1 MGIIVMKFGGE
12 QVETTMGIKEIV
24 SKVKRRMNEGKQVIV
39 VVSSMGFVRQQ
50 LRQYMIEITDEPN
63 KRERDALLATG
74 AQMTSSLLA
83 MALIEAQIPAIS
95 LNAWQAGVKTDAI
108 HGHAR
113 IEQVQHERVQ
123 QCLEEGKVVVYAG
136 HQGVTPIGDVTTFG
150 KGGAELAAVALATKF
165 QVEQVEIYTNVEGVY
180 TADPNIV
187 PKARKLEAVSYD
199 EMLEFANLGAYIIH
213 PRAVELAKK
222 FSIPLV
228 VRSNDQTLE
237 GTVIKEEVQM
247 EKNLVV
253 RGVAYESDIVR
264 LTVGCQHHTD
274 GLLAPIFN
282 ALARHG
288 INVDIIVQSVI
299 NGVNPTVSFTISKEE
314 FAECLRV
321 LEVSKASLGF
331 SFADFEVGLAKVSI
345 VGSGMVSNPGV
356 AARMFDRLRKEQI
369 EVKMV
374 STSEIKVSVVVKQ
387 DDMVRAANVLH
398 DEFNLAV

>member
-1 MGIIVMKFGGE
+1 MKFGGK
-12 QVETTMGIKEIV
+12 QVATTMGIKEIV
-24 SKVKRRMNEGKQVIV
+24 SKVKHRMNEGKQVIV
-39 VVSSMGFVRQQ
+39 VVSSIGLMRQQ
-50 LRQYMIEITDEPN
+50 LREYIAQITDEPN
-63 KRERDALLATG
+63 KREKDALLATG

-83 MALIEAQIPAIS
+83 MALNEENIPAIS
-95 LNAWQAGVKTDAI
+95 INAWQAGMKTDAI

-113 IEQVQHERVQ
+113 IEYVEHERLQ
-123 QCLEEGKVVVYAG
+123 QCLEEGKVIVYAG
-136 HQGVTPIGDVTTFG
+136 YQGVTSDGDVTTFG
-150 KGGAELAAVALATKF
+150 KGGTELAAVALATKF
-165 QVEQVEIYTNVEGVY
+165 QVEKVEIYTNVDGVY
-180 TADPNIV
+180 TADPAIV
-187 PKARKLEAVSYD
+187 PKARKLEAISYD
-199 EMLEFANLGAYIIH
+199 EMLEFANLGAYVIH

-222 FSIPLV
+222 FTIPLV
-228 VRSNDQTLE
+228 VRSNDQKLN

-264 LTVGCQHHTD
+264 LTVGCQPHTD

-299 NGVNPTVSFTISKEE
+299 NGINPTVSFTIAKEE

-331 SFADFEVGLAKVSI
+331 SFADFEVGLSKVSI
-345 VGSGMVSNPGV
+345 IGSGMVSNPGV

-369 EVKMV
+369 DVKMV

-387 DDMVRAANVLH
+387 EDMVRAANVLH